1 MIRNHLVLL
10 LLAVWTTTAGCS
22 DRAAQIAEAA
32 AQRQA
37 EQNVEM
43 AKVNQGVLRV
53 TDQLHQE
60 RADLTSRRDDLETE
74 RRAIAGQR
82 RTESALMAAMRGG
95 GTILAALFA
104 LALAWA
110 LVTAL
115 PRSDD
120 SAEMLC
126 ELLAGDLSA
135 ESPQFIEPLRP
146 PGSDPPA
153 ALSHDPLKDSG
164 ALP

>member
-1 MIRNHLVLL
+1 MIRNHPVLL
-10 LLAVWTTTAGCS
+10 LLALLTTTAGCS

-43 AKVNQGVLRV
+43 AKVNQGVLQV

-60 RADLTSRRDDLETE
+60 RAGLTSRRDDLETE

-95 GTILAALFA
+95 GTVLAALFA

-126 ELLAGDLSA
+126 ELLASDLSA
-135 ESPQFIEPLRP
+135 KSPQFIEPLRL
-146 PGSDPPA
+146 PGGDAPA
-153 ALSHDPLKDSG
+153 ALSHDPFRDSG